1 MISRTATIQN
11 GHGIHCRPS
20 TVIIKAMSNYD
31 GTIRVVG
38 EQGETGC
45 RSVMERSDQFV
56 LALREYQ
63 SELTPDAIGEC
74 LRHPQAWYSILVFY
88 FVLFYP

>member
-45 RSVMERSDQFV
+45 RSVMELMSMELYEHTPVTIEVDGPDEGTIGDQLV
-56 LALREYQ
+56 
-63 SELTPDAIGEC
+63 ELFE
-74 LRHPQAWYSILVFY
+74 RHFDFPNQ
-88 FVLFYP
+88 